1 MSANTQFDAS
11 LPTPYEDNWRE
22 AYHSDSGDSPR
33 MASYQAP
40 GGEAIPFIQKGFRFS
55 GGQSQDTAE
64 YPFGGLWSN
73 EYLNEKPQSLAVEGY
88 LRGPAYIAQRN
99 NLIEALRVP
108 TDDDN
113 PGYID
118 LPFWGRFPVV
128 VGDNYEISENTE
140 EQGQCALSI
149 PFRRAGVSIAER
161 MDALS
166 SADAQVE
173 EAAQNLEE
181 AAIDDFEAKLADDK
195 LDMAAFL
202 SAMGKIK
209 TSLLSILGRIQGA
222 KTILNAVTGE
232 ILGIASLINQGI
244 RAPRELAQ
252 ALFNAGTSIAGGV
265 LEIKNSIAL
274 YGGKSNATSSLSKP
288 SLPRPDNE
296 KNVLI
301 CFLSSNTY
309 NLSDSSDSS
318 GGSDIPGGSGG
329 SDGSGDPDGSGG
341 SDSPGDSDGPG
352 GSGDSGDSGGPG
364 GPGDSGG
371 SDSPGGSGGSD
382 GPDDP
387 DGSGSSGGSDGSGD
401 SDESGSSG
409 GSGSSGV
416 FTSQEATKTAVE
428 NLYRT
433 LGLFTSTLIIANM
446 DSLTY
451 KKAEGYWR
459 LMKKL
464 AENIDR
470 ENPAV
475 YAAIRDVQAALSREL
490 SRRELSREMLR
501 KVSGASPLL
510 YLAYCLGCDEDKIR
524 ELNSIADSFMLEG
537 VVIYV

>member
-1 MSANTQFDAS
+1 MSADTQFDAS
-11 LPTPYEDNWRE
+11 LPTPYEENWRE
-22 AYHSDSGDSPR
+22 AYRSDSGDSPR

-149 PFRRAGVSIAER
+149 PFRRAGVSIVER

-181 AAIDDFEAKLADDK
+181 AAIDDFEAKLTDDK
-195 LDMAAFL
+195 LDMATFL
-202 SAMGKIK
+202 SAIGKIK

-222 KTILNAVTGE
+222 KTILNTVTGE
-232 ILGIASLINQGI
+232 VLGIMSLINQGI

-252 ALFNAGTSIAGGV
+252 VLFNAGTSIAGGV

-274 YGGKSNATSSLSKP
+274 YGGKSNAASSLSKP

-309 NLSDSSDSS
+309 NLSDSLDSS
-318 GGSDIPGGSGG
+318 SGSDIPGGSGG
-329 SDGSGDPDGSGG
+329 SDGSGDTDG
-341 SDSPGDSDGPG
+341 PGDSDGPDGPG
-352 GSGDSGDSGGPG
+352 GSGDSGGSG

-371 SDSPGGSGGSD
+371 SGDPGDSGGSD
-382 GPDDP
+382 GPGDSGGSDGPGDP
-387 DGSGSSGGSDGSGD
+387 DGSGSSDGSGD
-401 SDESGSSG
+401 SDESGSPGDSD
-409 GSGSSGV
+409 SSGV
-416 FTSQEATKTAVE
+416 FTSQEATKMAVE

-433 LGLFTSTLIIANM
+433 MGLFTSTMIIANM

-459 LMKKL
+459 LIQKL
-464 AENIDR
+464 EESIDR

-475 YAAIRDVQAALSREL
+475 YAAIRDVHTVLSREL
-490 SRRELSREMLR
+490 SRRELSREMSR
-501 KVSGASPLL
+501 RVSGVSPLL
-510 YLAYCLGCDEDKIR
+510 YIAYHLGCDEDKIR
-524 ELNSIADSFMLEG
+524 ELNTIADSFMLEG